1 MGKTKKRQPKGS
13 AFRLSD
19 VIGKDSIVKLKA
31 RDKEG
36 VIKELVEHLAKTGR
50 VSKGQVKEI
59 VKRILEREK
68 EGSTGIGNSVA
79 IPHIKQFEGVKRMV
93 GVLGCASDGVEFNAV
108 DGGLCRLFFLFITP
122 KEQTE
127 DDLGVLRKVALL
139 ARDAELC
146 AYLATVKDARKIR
159 RVLASLDDS

>member
-19 VIGKDSIVKLKA
+19 VIDKDSIVKLKA
-31 RDKEG
+31 KDKEG
-36 VIKELVEHLAKTGR
+36 VIRELAEHLAKTGR
-50 VSKGQVKEI
+50 VSKRRVNEI
-59 VKRILEREK
+59 VRRILEREK

-79 IPHIKQFEGVKRMV
+79 IPHIKQFEGVKKMV
-93 GVLGCASDGVEFNAV
+93 GVLGCAPEGVEFNAI
-108 DGGLCRLFFLFITP
+108 DGGLCRLFFLLITP

-127 DDLGVLRKVALL
+127 NDLKVLRKVALL